1 MEVQLYLHE
10 VLNCN
15 LCRCVQLTFCDTPV
29 TVFVE
34 TAASV
39 QGFFHV
45 SFICFGQSASRQ
57 LARQTGSNSIS
68 SKNSFLIFSGHFTI
82 HHEPLF
88 YVCLIR
94 PDQTLCCSAKKNLGQ
109 LQRARKTLLWQKPKV
124 LQLQEHYCKYIS
136 LE

>member
-1 MEVQLYLHE
+1 MEVQLHLHE

-15 LCRCVQLTFCDTPV
+15 LCKCVQLTFCDTPV

-34 TAASV
+34 TAAAV
-39 QGFFHV
+39 QGFFLV
-45 SFICFGQSASRQ
+45 SFIVLVSQ
-57 LARQTGSNSIS
+57 LAGNSQDNQAGNSIS
-68 SKNSFLIFSGHFTI
+68 SKNSFLIFGGHFTI

-109 LQRARKTLLWQKPKV
+109 LQRARKMLLWQKPKV

>member
-29 TVFVE
+29 TVFAE
-34 TAASV
+34 TAAAV

-57 LARQTGSNSIS
+57 LARQTGRQ
-68 SKNSFLIFSGHFTI
+68 
-82 HHEPLF
+82 F
-88 YVCLIR
+88 YI
-94 PDQTLCCSAKKNLGQ
+94 Q
-109 LQRARKTLLWQKPKV
+109 
-124 LQLQEHYCKYIS
+124 
-136 LE
+136 

>member
-29 TVFVE
+29 TVFAE
-34 TAASV
+34 TAAAAV

-57 LARQTGSNSIS
+57 LARQTGRQFYIQQKQFLNFWWSLHYPSRT
-68 SKNSFLIFSGHFTI
+68 SFLR
-82 HHEPLF
+82 LF
-88 YVCLIR
+88 
-94 PDQTLCCSAKKNLGQ
+94 DQARLDSVLLCQEEFRLATEGKEDVVMVETQGTSTVGA
-109 LQRARKTLLWQKPKV
+109 LL
-124 LQLQEHYCKYIS
+124 
-136 LE
+136 